1 MTESIFDRI
10 DQEVLEDWIDGFLTP
25 EESRRVAGMV
35 SRDPVLQEMVR
46 RLEMEAD
53 RLVSALEFTAETR
66 PVRASTAAPVSLR
79 HPFRRPSAFVAVGVA
94 AALLLTALPVW
105 FFAGGQTPADEW
117 APVEK
122 NLLASVPHSEAPTI
136 ELESVEA
143 TAGETVF
150 VTLRARRLEGFC
162 GLEARVRLPEGLEAM
177 SAQGE
182 GMTYAGVRGGE
193 IFVASISEDAWAAD
207 SGVILRLPIRVSP
220 GAARQEFA
228 LVIDSLRLIDGQR
241 RIRDVEKQNARIR
254 VL

>member
-25 EESRRVAGMV
+25 EESRRVAERV
-35 SRDPVLQEMVR
+35 SRDPVLQETVR
-46 RLEMEAD
+46 QLEQEAD
-53 RLVSALEFTAETR
+53 RFVSALEFTADSR
-66 PVRASTAAPVSLR
+66 PVGAVPAAKSSLKR
-79 HPFRRPSAFVAVGVA
+79 SRRRPSAFVAVA
-94 AALLLTALPVW
+94 MAASLLLAALPIW
-105 FFAGGQTPADEW
+105 FFAPGDDPAVKNAPIGG
-117 APVEK
+117 V
-122 NLLASVPHSEAPTI
+122 ASASRPGSEAPTI

-162 GLEARVRLPEGLEAM
+162 GLEARVRLPEGLEAL
-177 SAQGE
+177 STQGE
-182 GMTYAGVRGGE
+182 GMTYAGVRGEE
-193 IFVASISEDAWAAD
+193 IFVASISEDAWAGD
-207 SGVILRLPIRVSP
+207 SGVILRLPVKVPP
-220 GAARQEFA
+220 GIAGRELV